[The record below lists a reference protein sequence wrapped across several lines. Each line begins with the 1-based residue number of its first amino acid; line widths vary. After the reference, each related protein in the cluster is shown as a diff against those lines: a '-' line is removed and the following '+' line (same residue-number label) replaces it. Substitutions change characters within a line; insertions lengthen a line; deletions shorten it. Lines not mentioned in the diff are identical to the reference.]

1 MCEKKVVVAFDF
13 DGTLTSRDTLLEFIA
28 FSKGPAVLYGTFLFF
43 SPLLLLYKA
52 GLYPNW
58 KIKEKIFSYLYK
70 GMSITDFDAHC
81 EAFFES
87 RGRALIRAKAWRAVR
102 EHLRAGH
109 ETLILTASIVNWVRP
124 FGRALGIG
132 RVEGTRIE
140 VSDEGHI
147 TGRFL
152 SQNCYGAEKVARLRA
167 LFPDRGRYYLTAYGD
182 SRGDRELLRYADE
195 GRLRAFE

>member
-1 MCEKKVVVAFDF
+1 MSEKKVVVAFDF
-13 DGTLTSRDTLLEFIA
+13 DGTLTCRDTLLEFMK
-28 FSKGPAVLYGTFLFF
+28 FSKGPTAFYRAFLLF
-43 SPLLLLYKA
+43 SPFLLLYKA

-70 GMSITDFDAHC
+70 GMSIKTFDAHC
-81 EAFFES
+81 EAFFEGK
-87 RGRALIRAKAWRAVR
+87 GRALIRPKAWRAGR

-109 ETLILTASIVNWVRP
+109 ETLILTASVVNWVRP

-132 RVEGTRIE
+132 RVEGTLIE
-140 VSDEGHI
+140 VSDGVI

-152 SQNCYGAEKVARLRA
+152 SPNCYGAEKVARLRA
-167 LFPDRGRYYLTAYGD
+167 LFPDRGCYYLTAYGD

-195 GRLRAFE
+195 GHLRSFE

>member
-1 MCEKKVVVAFDF
+1 MCEKMVVVAFDF

-28 FSKGPAVLYGTFLFF
+28 FSKGPVAFYGTFLLF

-52 GLYPNW
+52 GLYPNG

-70 GMSITDFDAHC
+70 GMSIADFDAHC

-87 RGRALIRAKAWRAVR
+87 RGRALIRPKAWGAVR

-132 RVEGTRIE
+132 KVEGTHIE
-140 VSDEGHI
+140 VSDEGLI

>member
-13 DGTLTSRDTLLEFIA
+13 DGTLTSRDTLLEFIV

-124 FGRALGIG
+124 FGRCLLY
-132 RVEGTRIE
+132 T
-140 VSDEGHI
+140 
-147 TGRFL
+147 
-152 SQNCYGAEKVARLRA
+152 
-167 LFPDRGRYYLTAYGD
+167 
-182 SRGDRELLRYADE
+182 SRCV
-195 GRLRAFE
+195 